1 MYIACFLASEE
12 DSVQPESP
20 LDSALIPSSSPT
32 VDTAG
37 GTTNLKIQQ
46 VRVWC
51 GVCQNNCGYC
61 VFMLTIMHTHTH

>member
-37 GTTNLKIQQ
+37 GTTADEPENPTGAC
-46 VRVWC
+46 VVWC
-51 GVCQNNCGYC
+51 VSK
-61 VFMLTIMHTHTH
+61 